1 MQKVDEINL
10 TVYIPTANYKYYHG
24 CRRMGRD
31 NDGLLKVSNIIWT
44 DDLDLNYASTDYAVA
59 ENLLNSIKKYA
70 AEPNVKYS
78 IATINIYK
86 KIKVDMEY

>member
-31 NDGLLKVSNIIWT
+31 KEGLLKVTRVIWT
-44 DDLDLNYASTDYAVA
+44 EDLDLNYASTDYVVA

-70 AEPNVKYS
+70 IELNVKYA
-78 IATINIYK
+78 IATVHIYK
-86 KIKVDMEY
+86 KIKVDMTD

>member
-31 NDGLLKVSNIIWT
+31 KEGLLKVTKVIWT

-70 AEPNVKYS
+70 IELNTKYG
-78 IATINIYK
+78 IATVHIYK